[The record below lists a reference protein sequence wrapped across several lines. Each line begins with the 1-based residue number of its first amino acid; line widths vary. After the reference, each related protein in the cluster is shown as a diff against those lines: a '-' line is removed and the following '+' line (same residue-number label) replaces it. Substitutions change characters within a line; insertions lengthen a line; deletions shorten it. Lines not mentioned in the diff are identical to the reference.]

1 MRNSTAHHFSKMAA
15 IAIELSEKA
24 FFEVFKSFWRQND
37 LEVRCKVN
45 VLNGDKSG
53 GSDNASLSCW
63 MCAEDV
69 RVVRNDTS
77 TFSYGI

>member
-1 MRNSTAHHFSKMAA
+1 MAA
-15 IAIELSEKA
+15 IAIELTEKA
-24 FFEVFKSFWRQND
+24 LFEVFKSFWRQND

-53 GSDNASLSCW
+53 GCDNASLSCW